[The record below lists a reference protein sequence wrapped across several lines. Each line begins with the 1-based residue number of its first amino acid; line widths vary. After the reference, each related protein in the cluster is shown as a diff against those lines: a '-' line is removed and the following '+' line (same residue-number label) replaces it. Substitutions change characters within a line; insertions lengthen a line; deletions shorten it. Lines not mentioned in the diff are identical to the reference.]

1 MLLWAIGAGPL
12 ARAMPESWAWPE
24 RMAAAILS
32 LDREAAGAR
41 LIETAA
47 PDRWRDLVL
56 GYPIVRDNRD
66 ALARCEKEAA
76 KVARS
81 VRCPIKIDHATTR

>member
-12 ARAMPESWAWPE
+12 ARAMPESWSWPE
-24 RMAAAILS
+24 RMAAAVLR

-47 PDRWRDLVL
+47 PDRWRDHVQ

-66 ALARCEKEAA
+66 ALARCGKQAA
-76 KVARS
+76 KAAR
-81 VRCPIKIDHATTR
+81 

>member
-1 MLLWAIGAGPL
+1 
-12 ARAMPESWAWPE
+12 
-24 RMAAAILS
+24 MAAYIVGM
-32 LDREAAGAR
+32 DQEAAGAR

-56 GYPIVRDNRD
+56 DYPIVRDNRD

-76 KVARS
+76 KAARS
-81 VRCPIKIDHATTR
+81 MRCVIEIDHAASR